1 MMMQSLIFN
10 LFMAHILGDF
20 YLQGKESC
28 DRKIL
33 NGIRGWD
40 LWLHAFLIGALSW
53 AAVGDCR
60 GWWLA
65 LGIFVSHLLI
75 DWMKSSLQI
84 RMKIVRIEEQEGEK
98 RVVAGKKKQCDLW
111 MFLADQV
118 LHLLVLVVGASIWIS
133 CNKDWSQFGWL
144 QNLAVSHPVRVK
156 TVAALLLALKPA
168 NLLVLL
174 TLDACKVKMGT
185 ENANDG
191 HGNFHSGELIGWL
204 ERGLILLFVVLAQ
217 YEAIG
222 FLVAAKSILRFGE
235 ASKDEKSEYVLT
247 GTLLSLA
254 IAVCLGL
261 AVLAF

>member
-1 MMMQSLIFN
+1 MIKCLIFN

-20 YLQGKESC
+20 YLQGKQSC
-28 DRKIL
+28 DRKIRD
-33 NGIRGWD
+33 GIRGRD

-53 AAVGDCR
+53 VAVWDCR

-65 LGIFVSHLLI
+65 LGIFVLHLLI
-75 DWMKSSLQI
+75 DWLKSFLQI
-84 RMKIVRIEEQEGEK
+84 KMRIFRIEEQKGDK
-98 RVVAGKKKQCDLW
+98 RVVAGETKQWDLW
-111 MFLADQV
+111 MFLADQA
-118 LHLLVLVVGASIWIS
+118 LHLMVLVVGASIWLS
-133 CNKDWSQFGWL
+133 CNKDWSQFVWL

-156 TVAALLLALKPA
+156 TAAALLLALKPA

-204 ERGLILLFVVLAQ
+204 ERGLILLFVVLSQ

-261 AVLAF
+261 VVFAF

>member
-1 MMMQSLIFN
+1 MIKCLIFN

-33 NGIRGWD
+33 DGIRGWD

-156 TVAALLLALKPA
+156 TFAALLLALKPA